1 MNRSPDHAMPREL
14 ISERGKNRLA
24 VRADAQTEAALL
36 EVLESFCSGFA
47 ARDADGVVQLFAP
60 DADVVMVTSEESLL
74 RGPDEVRAFL
84 HRYAQGTTRY
94 SWTWD
99 RRDVSAAGT
108 VGWVLA
114 EGTETDP
121 LWLVFREQRWTP
133 SASPSNPIESR
144 LADLRT

>member
-1 MNRSPDHAMPREL
+1 MPREL

-24 VRADAQTEAALL
+24 VRADAQAEAALL

-121 LWLVFREQRWTP
+121 LWLVCREQRWTP